1 MNELSL
7 IQTYYNEPEHLQRCV
22 DRWNHFSADLHVILI
37 DDGSKKY
44 PAIDVINRN
53 KIRDNIK
60 FSLYA
65 VDEDI
70 GFNSHGCRNLG
81 AMVAETDW
89 LLFLDIDFTV
99 QPGDMKKLVNEFEL
113 KNLWY
118 NFYGKYTRAPDI
130 TYVPLNQFLIRKDF
144 YWEVGGYN
152 ESYVRWH
159 YGDREFLNQLTEE
172 IDPGILDM
180 TVTCHRGGRKNID
193 DETLYSP
200 VYDNEKMIMYSPP
213 LNLQSVEQITTKIN
227 FEWTKLL

>member
-89 LLFLDIDFTV
+89 LIFLDIDHTF
-99 QPGDMKKLVNEFEL
+99 QPGDIKKLVNETKL
-113 KNLWY
+113 TAAWY
-118 NFYGKYTRAPDI
+118 NFYARFFKTMHQKELC
-130 TYVPLNQFLIRKDF
+130 LNQFVIRKDF
-144 YWEVGGYN
+144 YWEIGGYN

-159 YGDREFLNQLTEE
+159 YGDREFVEKLSRAVT
-172 IDPGILDM
+172 PGVLDM

-200 VYDNEKMIMYSPP
+200 VYDDEKMIMYSPP